1 MFNIQ
6 KQKVKVLKV
15 HRFLLSAVELLNRA
29 SVTSSP
35 VLVSA
40 SSAHILQGRVEM
52 CSKMRQGTLLV
63 SYEVFVPSS
72 GCSEHRRGLEHEKSS
87 KA

>member
-63 SYEVFVPSS
+63 SYDEVFVPSS
-72 GCSEHRRGLEHEKSS
+72 GCSEH
-87 KA
+87 